1 MGVGDISDIPMYGF
15 KERKMFLED
24 DIFEEWN
31 YGFYNLF
38 LTICFY
44 FRICVTCTGRESP
57 LDSVYQELC
66 LAR

>member
-1 MGVGDISDIPMYGF
+1 MGVEDINDIPMYGF
-15 KERKMFLED
+15 KERKMFLKD

-44 FRICVTCTGRESP
+44 F
-57 LDSVYQELC
+57 
-66 LAR
+66 